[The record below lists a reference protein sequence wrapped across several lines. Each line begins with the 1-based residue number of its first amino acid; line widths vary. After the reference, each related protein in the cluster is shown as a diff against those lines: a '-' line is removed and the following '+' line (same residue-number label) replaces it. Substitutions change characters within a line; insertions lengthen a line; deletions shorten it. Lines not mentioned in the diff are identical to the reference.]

1 MYTVH
6 TMESMLNLRVHIA
19 AVGFEIDRV
28 VIPAVKMKADLV
40 YLLADK
46 NIATDKSTRF
56 QTEIVKQLKRKKI
69 DSKIVYANRL
79 QLFDIIRVVKE
90 IILDHRNDEFYV
102 NVASG
107 SKIHAIACMMEPL
120 ATLT

>member
-1 MYTVH
+1 MDTVH

-56 QTEIVKQLKRKKI
+56 QTEIVKQLKKKKI
-69 DSKIVYANRL
+69 YS
-79 QLFDIIRVVKE
+79 
-90 IILDHRNDEFYV
+90 
-102 NVASG
+102 
-107 SKIHAIACMMEPL
+107 
-120 ATLT
+120 